1 VNRGKNWTR
10 KKQVKKVG
18 YKIMIVKNKEERRT
32 LKEME
37 EMEKTIN
44 LPERDGVSLR
54 EMQRFKERVSF
65 GQNEI
70 FSLSQR
76 NRRLKISFSVYR
88 QAEQRK

>member
-1 VNRGKNWTR
+1 VNRDKNWTR

-76 NRRLKISFSVYR
+76 NRRLKICSLCTDKQGR
-88 QAEQRK
+88 RK

>member
-44 LPERDGVSLR
+44 LPER
-54 EMQRFKERVSF
+54 EME
-65 GQNEI
+65 
-70 FSLSQR
+70 L
-76 NRRLKISFSVYR
+76 L
-88 QAEQRK
+88 